1 MTLHDL
7 HPLYLSFLISHP
19 LPLSH
24 SAPVT
29 PSHLSV
35 PQCSKQCLPHG
46 LYTELFRLPG
56 RLFSIYLHGFLTS
69 FRSLFKCHLIREV
82 FLTTLSEIT
91 PSHFLFPYPALFF
104 SICLAPNTI
113 YLFIISLRECK
124 LYEGGDF
131 CLFCSQL
138 YPQGLKQ
145 CLVHRLDKW
154 LLKE

>member
-1 MTLHDL
+1 MLSLHFIS
-7 HPLYLSFLISHP
+7 LSSSPTPFPS
-19 LPLSH
+19 
-24 SAPVT
+24 VT
-29 PSHLSV
+29 QLQSHLHTSLFHK
-35 PQCSKQCLPHG
+35 CSKQCLPHG

-104 SICLAPNTI
+104 SIRLAPNTI
-113 YLFIISLRECK
+113 YLFIISHRECK
-124 LYEGGDF
+124 LCEGGDF